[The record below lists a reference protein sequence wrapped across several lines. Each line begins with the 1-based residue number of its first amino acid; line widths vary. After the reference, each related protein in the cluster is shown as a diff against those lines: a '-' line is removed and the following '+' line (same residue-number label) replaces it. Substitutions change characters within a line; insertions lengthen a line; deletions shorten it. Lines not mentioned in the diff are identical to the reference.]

1 MNRNVILQ
9 NVGEDLQFNITPEPK
24 IEKIKSI
31 TDPYLLSD
39 DIIKHVNEIFEE
51 ELELGLKKNPK
62 KQSSLQMANTFV
74 PKLLSGHAL
83 KTFSKNMLNIKK
95 EIFLHLILE
104 EPIFRVILLK
114 LDPERELDCIVKYYT
129 VPDTLRLGEG
139 ELLFE
144 FLAECMHN
152 FLEEKG
158 LLGKKLPLGFCFSF
172 PMIQTG
178 VNEGILVTWTKSFK
192 CKNVVGKE
200 VVQMLNHAFSE
211 KQGVDVDV
219 VAIINDATGTMMMGS
234 YIDKR
239 SAIGMILGTGCNA
252 AYFERVSRIEKWEGK
267 HPGIDEVIIDIE
279 WGAFGDNGVLDFMKT
294 DIDKEVDQASLL
306 VNSFTF
312 EKLFAGKY
320 IGEIVRRVLNQLI
333 DKNVL
338 AKSVQEDW
346 KFTAADV
353 SDTMEESNL
362 EKILKNMK
370 TKGFAEATLED
381 AEIVHYVCTVISIR
395 GALLVSICLSSLL
408 RRMNKEDATIAV
420 DGSLF
425 KHHPKYDKYMEKFI
439 ATLAPNKSVSVGW
452 CSPQGIDDM
461 FDVIQHYYGSQVIAR
476 CFPGPFSVCLT
487 FPLMGYLRGRDKP
500 RAHPDLFQFILAED
514 GSGKGAGLV
523 AAVVTSL
530 DTSGLHV

>member
-74 PKLLSGHAL
+74 PKLLSGHEKGDFLAL
-83 KTFSKNMLNIKK
+83 DLGGTN
-95 EIFLHLILE
+95 
-104 EPIFRVILLK
+104 FRVILLK
-114 LDPERELDCIVKYYT
+114 LDPEREFDCIVKYYT
-129 VPDTLRLGEG
+129 VPEPLRLGEG

-200 VVQMLNHAFSE
+200 VVQMLNHAFSK
-211 KQGVDVDV
+211 KQGVDVDI

-338 AKSVQEDW
+338 PKSVQEDW

-353 SDTMEESNL
+353 SDTME
-362 EKILKNMK
+362 
-370 TKGFAEATLED
+370 
-381 AEIVHYVCTVISIR
+381 
-395 GALLVSICLSSLL
+395 
-408 RRMNKEDATIAV
+408 
-420 DGSLF
+420 
-425 KHHPKYDKYMEKFI
+425 
-439 ATLAPNKSVSVGW
+439 
-452 CSPQGIDDM
+452 
-461 FDVIQHYYGSQVIAR
+461 
-476 CFPGPFSVCLT
+476 
-487 FPLMGYLRGRDKP
+487 
-500 RAHPDLFQFILAED
+500 
-514 GSGKGAGLV
+514 
-523 AAVVTSL
+523 
-530 DTSGLHV
+530 